1 MSLPRILTI
10 MGSGETAPT
19 MVSTHRTL
27 TALLPKPVKAVL
39 LDTPYGFQENAPELA
54 TRAVEYF
61 RNSVNVDIAVAGLV
75 RLHDTHIAADTVQI
89 ERGLRAISDATYIFA
104 GPGSPTYA
112 LRQWSGSNVASSII
126 DKLMNGGIV
135 TFASAAALT
144 LGKVTVPVYE
154 VYKVGQDVQR
164 LDGLDVLSAIGIN
177 AAVIPH
183 YDNAEGGNHDTR
195 FCYLGET
202 RLRMFEKMLDDDTYV
217 LGIDEHTGLVIDL
230 DASVAKVVGNGT
242 VTLRLREDSFTYE
255 TGSTI
260 PLTTLQDPWELR
272 ESEHA
277 GTTQGTNSNAPG
289 ASGAPSHQKGVG
301 ISGETV
307 EAQPGQVG
315 EGSSKSVESNLAQAG
330 SLEQELQIQQSAFN
344 DAMTARDADGAVRA
358 CLALEQAIHDWSA
371 DTLQGDIADKARAA
385 VRSMISALGD
395 AAIGGVRNPR
405 DVVAPYVEAMLAI
418 RATVRAEKRYDLSD
432 VIRDAFV
439 NIGIEVRDTATGVE
453 WDL

>member
-19 MVSTHRTL
+19 MVSTHRKL
-27 TALLPKPVKAVL
+27 TALLPKPVQAVL

-61 RNSVNVDIAVAGLV
+61 RNSVNVDITVAGLV

-112 LRQWSGSNVASSII
+112 LRQWSGSAIASSII

-202 RLRMFEKMLDDDTYV
+202 RLRMFEKMLDDDTFV
-217 LGIDEHTGLVIDL
+217 LGIDEHTGLIIDI
-230 DASVAKVVGNGT
+230 DAETATVVGNGT
-242 VTLRLREDSFTYE
+242 VTLRLREDSFIYE
-255 TGSTI
+255 SGSTL
-260 PLTTLQDPWELR
+260 PLSTLQNPWLLRSSDSGLLAKLDAHSSDSSVASDSAHTPGVSEASSQVGSLAAELELR
-272 ESEHA
+272 QQEFD
-277 GTTQGTNSNAPG
+277 
-289 ASGAPSHQKGVG
+289 
-301 ISGETV
+301 
-307 EAQPGQVG
+307 EAM
-315 EGSSKSVESNLAQAG
+315 K
-330 SLEQELQIQQSAFN
+330 
-344 DAMTARDADGAVRA
+344 ARDADGAVRA
-358 CLALEQAIHDWSA
+358 CLALEQSIHDWSA
-371 DTLQGDIADKARAA
+371 DTLQGDIATKARAT

-395 AAIGGVRNPR
+395 AAIGGVRDPR

-439 NIGIEVRDTATGVE
+439 NIGVEVRDTADGVE
-453 WDL
+453 WNL

>member
-1 MSLPRILTI
+1 
-10 MGSGETAPT
+10 
-19 MVSTHRTL
+19 MVSTHRKL

-61 RNSVNVDIAVAGLV
+61 RNSVNVDITVAGLV
-75 RLHDTHIAADTVQI
+75 RLQNTHIAADPVQI
-89 ERGLRAISDATYIFA
+89 ERGLRSLADATYIFA

-112 LRQWSGSNVASSII
+112 LRQWSGSNVASSLI

-144 LGKVTVPVYE
+144 LGKATVPVYE

-202 RLRMFEKMLDDDTYV
+202 RLLMFEKMLDDDTYV

-230 DASVAKVVGNGT
+230 DTEVANVVGNGT
-242 VTLRLREDSFTYE
+242 VTLRLRGDSFTFP
-255 TGSTI
+255 TGTPI
-260 PLTTLQDPWELR
+260 PLSVLQDPWVLR
-272 ESEHA
+272 ASSSSGMGA
-277 GTTQGTNSNAPG
+277 QDVG
-289 ASGAPSHQKGVG
+289 ASNVRSQSAEPNS
-301 ISGETV
+301 S
-307 EAQPGQVG
+307 QVG
-315 EGSSKSVESNLAQAG
+315 SLAY
-330 SLEQELQIQQSAFN
+330 SLQLHQQEFE

-371 DTLQGDIADKARAA
+371 DTLQGDISDRARAA

>member
-19 MVSTHRTL
+19 MVSTHRKL

-75 RLHDTHIAADTVQI
+75 RLHDTHIAADSVQI

-112 LRQWSGSNVASSII
+112 LRQWSGSAIANSII
-126 DKLMNGGIV
+126 NKLMNGGIV

-202 RLRMFEKMLDDDTYV
+202 RLRMFEEMLDDDTFV
-217 LGIDEHTGLVIDL
+217 LGIDEHTGLIIDI
-230 DASVAKVVGNGT
+230 DAETATVVGNGN
-242 VTLRLREDSFTYE
+242 VTLRLREDSYIYE
-255 TGSTI
+255 SGSTL
-260 PLTTLQDPWELR
+260 PLGTLQNPWLLR
-272 ESEHA
+272 SSDSGLLAKLDAHSSDSSVASDSAHTPGVSE
-277 GTTQGTNSNAPG
+277 
-289 ASGAPSHQKGVG
+289 ASS
-301 ISGETV
+301 
-307 EAQPGQVG
+307 QVG
-315 EGSSKSVESNLAQAG
+315 
-330 SLEQELQIQQSAFN
+330 SLN
-344 DAMTARDADGAVRA
+344 DALTKHQQEFDDAMKARDADGAVRA
-358 CLALEQAIHDWSA
+358 CLALEQSIHDWSA
-371 DTLQGDIADKARAA
+371 DTLQGDIATKARAA

-395 AAIGGVRNPR
+395 AAIGGVRDPR

-439 NIGIEVRDTATGVE
+439 NIGVEVRDTADGVE
-453 WDL
+453 WNL

>member
-19 MVSTHRTL
+19 MVSTHRKL

-61 RNSVNVDIAVAGLV
+61 RNSVNVDITVAGLV
-75 RLHDTHIAADTVQI
+75 RLHDTHIAADAVQI
-89 ERGLRAISDATYIFA
+89 ERGLRAVSDASYIFA

-112 LRQWSGSNVASSII
+112 LRQWSGSAIANNII
-126 DKLMNGGIV
+126 EKLMNGGIV

-202 RLRMFEKMLDDDTYV
+202 RLRMFERMLDDETYV
-217 LGIDEHTGLVIDL
+217 LGIDEHTGLIIDIE
-230 DASVAKVVGNGT
+230 AETATVVGNGT
-242 VTLRLREDSFTYE
+242 VTLRLREDSFIYE
-255 TGSTI
+255 SGSTL
-260 PLTTLQDPWELR
+260 PLTLLQDPWVLR
-272 ESEHA
+272 SSSTGEKGAQDVATSDVRSQSVSES
-277 GTTQGTNSNAPG
+277 SNR
-289 ASGAPSHQKGVG
+289 
-301 ISGETV
+301 
-307 EAQPGQVG
+307 
-315 EGSSKSVESNLAQAG
+315 AG
-330 SLEQELQIQQSAFN
+330 SLGQSLAIHQQEF
-344 DAMTARDADGAVRA
+344 DEAMKARDADGAVRA

-371 DTLQGDIADKARAA
+371 DTLQGDIATKARAA

-395 AAIGGVRNPR
+395 AAIGGVRDPR

-439 NIGIEVRDTATGVE
+439 NIGIEVRDTADGVE
-453 WDL
+453 WNL

>member
-242 VTLRLREDSFTYE
+242 VTLRLREDSYIYE

-260 PLTTLQDPWELR
+260 PLSVLQDPWVLR
-272 ESEHA
+272 TSSSSGMEA
-277 GTTQGTNSNAPG
+277 QDVGTSDVRSQS
-289 ASGAPSHQKGVG
+289 ASR
-301 ISGETV
+301 SGEH
-307 EAQPGQVG
+307 PGSPLNAGDAGDVRPQ
-315 EGSSKSVESNLAQAG
+315 SVEPNLAQAG
-330 SLEQELQIQQSAFN
+330 SLAHALQMHQQQFD

-371 DTLQGDIADKARAA
+371 DTLQSDIADKARAA

>member
-19 MVSTHRTL
+19 MVSTHRSL
-27 TALLPKPVKAVL
+27 TSLLPKPVKAVL

-195 FCYLGET
+195 YCYLGET

-230 DASVAKVVGNGT
+230 DAAIAKVVGNGT

-260 PLTTLQDPWELR
+260 PLDTLQNPWLLR
-272 ESEHA
+272 TSASAES
-277 GTTQGTNSNAPG
+277 
-289 ASGAPSHQKGVG
+289 SHQKGVV
-301 ISGETV
+301 ISGETC
-307 EAQPGQVG
+307 EAQLGRVG
-315 EGSSKSVESNLAQAG
+315 EGSSQSVEPNSAQAG